1 MNTLTECQARFPHPF
16 APACRAILILVFGVL
31 LVSGATPL
39 LAEDNANDYYQNM
52 LVSPGRSVREA
63 EARGRVTIYDG
74 VENSQ
79 IERAMDT
86 QFDRI
91 DNMMFVRTR
100 NTLPDGTVEEYDDC
114 D

>member
-1 MNTLTECQARFPHPF
+1 MNTLTECQGRFLPPF
-16 APACRAILILVFGVL
+16 APACRAILIRVFGVL
-31 LVSGATPL
+31 LVSCMTPL
-39 LAEDNANDYYQNM
+39 LAEDNANDYYQTM
-52 LVSPGRSVREA
+52 LVSPSQSVREA
-63 EARGRVTIYDG
+63 EARGRVTIYEG
-74 VENSQ
+74 METSQ
-79 IERAMDT
+79 VERAMDT